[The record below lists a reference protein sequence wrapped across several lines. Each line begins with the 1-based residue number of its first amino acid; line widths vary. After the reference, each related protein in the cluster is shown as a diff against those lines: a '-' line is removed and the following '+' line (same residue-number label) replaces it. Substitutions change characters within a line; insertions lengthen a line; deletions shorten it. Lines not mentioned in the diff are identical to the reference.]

1 MHLADKNNQIIQNL
15 VNRQQRYIKN
25 IVFSDNHTNDSHN
38 QLLNQQVDLFILQPV
53 NVGIA
58 QFL

>member
-1 MHLADKNNQIIQNL
+1 MLADKNNQIIQNL

-38 QLLNQQVDLFILQPV
+38 QLLNPEKYCFGMQIVYSLSMLE
-53 NVGIA
+53 
-58 QFL
+58 